1 MTSNSKHI
9 LFLCS
14 WYPNKIQPTNG
25 NFIQK
30 QAESASL
37 SNNVSVINIQPD
49 SRVKKIELDIKQKDS
64 LQTIIVYIPIK
75 KNPLLKFLTYKK
87 AYSIAYKKAEEFFDT
102 IEIIH
107 LHHLFPLG
115 YLIQKT
121 KLPLIISEHYSG
133 FTLDNKLDSNQEKLT
148 KKLFKKATK
157 IVAVSEFLKQNL
169 SIYSNSI
176 DKIEVIGNV
185 VDTNI
190 FTPIL
195 KKTKDKIHFLHIS
208 NGDDASKNVN
218 GILKAVK
225 QLTEITKN
233 FSMTFVC
240 DGDMKLMN
248 EKAREL
254 GIYNNFVFF
263 KEEQKT
269 EDIALLLQ
277 QSDALVMF
285 SNYETFGIVCAEALA
300 CGTPVIATD
309 IPATKE
315 LVNENNSILIE
326 TENIEMLTGALL
338 SFIEIPLKLDINLEH
353 SKIKNNFSK
362 EVIGEKLNHLYHN
375 LTV

>member
-1 MTSNSKHI
+1 MSSNTKHI

-14 WYPNKIQPTNG
+14 WYPNRVQPTNG

-30 QAESASL
+30 HAEVASL
-37 SNNVSVINIQPD
+37 KNNVTVINIQPD
-49 SRVKKIELDIKQKDS
+49 NRVNKIEISKSIKDG
-64 LQTIIVYIPIK
+64 LQTIIAYLPIK
-75 KNPLLKFLTYKK
+75 TNSFLKFLTYKK
-87 AYSIAYKKAEEFFDT
+87 AFKLSCKYAQEEFGP

-107 LHHLFPLG
+107 LNHLFPLG

-133 FTLDNKLDSNQEKLT
+133 FTLDDKLDSNQANLT

-157 IVAVSEFLKQNL
+157 IISVSEFLKQNL
-169 SIYSNSI
+169 ANYSDSI
-176 DKIEVIGNV
+176 DKIEIIGNV
-185 VDTNI
+185 VDTNL
-190 FTPIL
+190 FTPIT
-195 KKTKDKIHFLHIS
+195 KEIKDKTNFIHIS
-208 NGDDASKNVN
+208 NGDDAAKNVN

-225 QLTEITKN
+225 QLTEITKD

-269 EDIALLLQ
+269 EDIAKLLQ
-277 QSDALVMF
+277 ESDALVMF

-326 TENIEMLTGALL
+326 TENVEMLTGALL
-338 SFIEIPLKLDINLEH
+338 SFIELPIKLNTELEH
-353 SKIKNNFSK
+353 RIIKDKFSK
-362 EVIGEKLNHLYHN
+362 EVISEKLNQLYQN
-375 LTV
+375 CSY

>member
-1 MTSNSKHI
+1 MSSSTKHI

-14 WYPNKIQPTNG
+14 WYPNRVQPTNG

-30 QAESASL
+30 HAEVASL
-37 SNNVSVINIQPD
+37 TNNVSVINIQPD
-49 SRVKKIELDIKQKDS
+49 SRVNKIEISKNIKEG
-64 LQTIIVYIPIK
+64 LQTIIVYVPIK
-75 KNPLLKFLTYKK
+75 SNSLLKYLTYRK
-87 AYSIAYKKAEEFFDT
+87 AFNLAYNEAEKHFGP
-102 IEIIH
+102 IEVIH
-107 LHHLFPLG
+107 LNHLFPLG

-133 FTLDNKLDSNQEKLT
+133 FTLEDKLDSNQEKLT
-148 KKLFKKATK
+148 KKLFKKAKK
-157 IVAVSEFLKQNL
+157 IIAVSEFLKQNL
-169 SIYSNSI
+169 ANYADSI
-176 DKIEVIGNV
+176 DKIEIIGNV

-190 FTPIL
+190 FTPITKEL
-195 KKTKDKIHFLHIS
+195 KDKTNFIHIS
-208 NGDDASKNVN
+208 NGDDAAKNVN

-263 KEEQKT
+263 KDEQKT
-269 EDIALLLQ
+269 EDIANLLQ

-326 TENIEMLTGALL
+326 TENVEMLTGALL
-338 SFIEIPLKLDINLEH
+338 SFIELPLKLNAELEH
-353 SKIKNNFSK
+353 KIVKEKFSK
-362 EVIGEKLNHLYHN
+362 EVISEKLNQLYQKCSN
-375 LTV
+375 

>member
-1 MTSNSKHI
+1 MSDSQKHI
-9 LFLCS
+9 LFLSS
-14 WYPNKIQPTNG
+14 WYPNRVQPTNG

-30 QAESASL
+30 HAEVASL
-37 SNNVSVINIQPD
+37 ANKVSVINIQPD
-49 SRVKKIELDIKQKDS
+49 QRVNKTEITIKKTEN

-75 KNPLLKFLTYKK
+75 SNPLLKYLSYRK
-87 AYSIAYKKAEEFFDT
+87 AYKLASKYAEEDFGP
-102 IEIIH
+102 INIIH
-107 LHHLFPLG
+107 LNHLFPLG
-115 YLIQKT
+115 YLIQKS
-121 KLPLIISEHYSG
+121 KLPLIITEHYSG
-133 FTLDNKLDSNQEKLT
+133 FTLDKLDSNQEKLT
-148 KKLFKKATK
+148 KKLFSKANK
-157 IVAVSEFLKQNL
+157 IIAVSDFLKQNL
-169 SIYSNSI
+169 AKYSDTL
-176 DKIEVIGNV
+176 DKIEVIGNLI
-185 VDTNI
+185 DTEI
-190 FTPIL
+190 FYPID
-195 KKTKDKIHFLHIS
+195 KSTKDKIQFIHIS
-208 NGDDASKNVN
+208 NGDDAAKNVN

-269 EDIALLLQ
+269 EDIAKLLQ
-277 QSDALVMF
+277 ESDALVMF

-326 TENIEMLTGALL
+326 TENVEMLTGALL
-338 SFIEIPLKLDINLEH
+338 SFIELPIKLDIQSEH
-353 SKIKNNFSK
+353 RIIKEKFSK
-362 EVIGEKLNHLYHN
+362 EVISEKLQKIYNTYSN
-375 LTV
+375 

>member
-1 MTSNSKHI
+1 MSSSTKHI

-14 WYPNKIQPTNG
+14 WYPNRVQPTNG

-30 QAESASL
+30 HAEVASL
-37 SNNVSVINIQPD
+37 NNNVSVINIQPD
-49 SRVKKIELDIKQKDS
+49 NRVNKIEITIKKTEN

-75 KNPLLKFLTYKK
+75 SNPILKYLSYRK
-87 AYSIAYKKAEEFFDT
+87 AYKLASKYAEEDFGP
-102 IEIIH
+102 INIIH
-107 LHHLFPLG
+107 LNHLFPLG
-115 YLIQKT
+115 YLIQKS
-121 KLPLIISEHYSG
+121 KLPLIITEHYSG
-133 FTLDNKLDSNQEKLT
+133 FTLDKLDYNQEKLT
-148 KKLFKKATK
+148 KKLFSKANK
-157 IVAVSEFLKQNL
+157 IIAVSDFLKQNL
-169 SIYSNSI
+169 AKYSDTI
-176 DKIEVIGNV
+176 DKIEVIGNLI
-185 VDTNI
+185 DTEI
-190 FTPIL
+190 FYPVN
-195 KKTKDKIHFLHIS
+195 KSNKDKIQFIHIS
-208 NGDDASKNVN
+208 NGDDAAKNVN

-269 EDIALLLQ
+269 EDIAKLLQ
-277 QSDALVMF
+277 ESDALVMF

-326 TENIEMLTGALL
+326 TENVEMLTGALL
-338 SFIEIPLKLDINLEH
+338 SFIELPIKLDIQSEH
-353 SKIKNNFSK
+353 RIIKEKFSK
-362 EVIGEKLNHLYHN
+362 EVISEKLQKIYNTYSN
-375 LTV
+375 

>member
-1 MTSNSKHI
+1 MSSSTKHI

-14 WYPNKIQPTNG
+14 WYPNRVQPTNG

-30 QAESASL
+30 HAEVASL
-37 SNNVSVINIQPD
+37 NNNVSVINIQPD
-49 SRVKKIELDIKQKDS
+49 NRVNKIEITIKKTEN

-75 KNPLLKFLTYKK
+75 SNPILKYLSYRK
-87 AYSIAYKKAEEFFDT
+87 AYKLASKYAEEDFGP
-102 IEIIH
+102 INIIH
-107 LHHLFPLG
+107 LNHLFPLG
-115 YLIQKT
+115 YLIQKS
-121 KLPLIISEHYSG
+121 KLPLIITEHYSG
-133 FTLDNKLDSNQEKLT
+133 FTLDKLDYNQEKLT
-148 KKLFKKATK
+148 KKLFSKANK
-157 IVAVSEFLKQNL
+157 IIAVSDFLKQNL
-169 SIYSNSI
+169 AKYSDTI
-176 DKIEVIGNV
+176 DKIEVIGNLIDTEIFYP
-185 VDTNI
+185 VDKSN
-190 FTPIL
+190 
-195 KKTKDKIHFLHIS
+195 KDKIQFIHIS
-208 NGDDASKNVN
+208 NGDDAAKNVN

-269 EDIALLLQ
+269 EDIAKLLQ
-277 QSDALVMF
+277 ESDALVMF

-326 TENIEMLTGALL
+326 TENVEMLTGALL
-338 SFIEIPLKLDINLEH
+338 SFIELPIKLDIQSEYRI
-353 SKIKNNFSK
+353 IKEKFSK
-362 EVIGEKLNHLYHN
+362 EVISEKLQKIYNTYSN
-375 LTV
+375 

>member
-1 MTSNSKHI
+1 MSSSTKHI

-14 WYPNKIQPTNG
+14 WYPNRVQPTNG

-30 QAESASL
+30 HAEVASL
-37 SNNVSVINIQPD
+37 NNNVSVINIQPD
-49 SRVKKIELDIKQKDS
+49 NRVNKIEITIKKTEN

-75 KNPLLKFLTYKK
+75 SNPILKYLSYRK
-87 AYSIAYKKAEEFFDT
+87 AYKLASKYAEEDFGP
-102 IEIIH
+102 INIIH
-107 LHHLFPLG
+107 LNHLFPLG
-115 YLIQKT
+115 YLIQKS
-121 KLPLIISEHYSG
+121 KLPLIITEHYSG
-133 FTLDNKLDSNQEKLT
+133 FTLDKLDYNQEKLT
-148 KKLFKKATK
+148 KKLFSKANK
-157 IVAVSEFLKQNL
+157 IIAVSDFLKQNL
-169 SIYSNSI
+169 AKYSDTI
-176 DKIEVIGNV
+176 DKIEVIGNLIDTEIFYP
-185 VDTNI
+185 VDKSN
-190 FTPIL
+190 
-195 KKTKDKIHFLHIS
+195 KDKIQFIHIS
-208 NGDDASKNVN
+208 NGDDAAKNVN

-254 GIYNNFVFF
+254 GIYNTFVFF

-269 EDIALLLQ
+269 EDIAKLLQ
-277 QSDALVMF
+277 ESDALVMF

-326 TENIEMLTGALL
+326 TENVEMLTGALL
-338 SFIEIPLKLDINLEH
+338 SFIELPIKLDIQSEH
-353 SKIKNNFSK
+353 RIIKEKFSK
-362 EVIGEKLNHLYHN
+362 EVISEKLQKIYNTYSN
-375 LTV
+375 

>member
-1 MTSNSKHI
+1 MSDSLKHI
-9 LFLCS
+9 LFLSS
-14 WYPNKIQPTNG
+14 WYPNRVQPTNG

-30 QAESASL
+30 HAEVASL
-37 SNNVSVINIQPD
+37 ANKVSVINIQPD
-49 SRVKKIELDIKQKDS
+49 QRVNKIEITIKKTEN

-75 KNPLLKFLTYKK
+75 SNPLLKYLSYRK
-87 AYSIAYKKAEEFFDT
+87 AYKLATKYAEEDFGT
-102 IEIIH
+102 ISIIH
-107 LHHLFPLG
+107 LNHLFPLG
-115 YLIQKT
+115 YLIQKS
-121 KLPLIISEHYSG
+121 KLPLIITEHYSG
-133 FTLDNKLDSNQEKLT
+133 FTLDKLDSNQKKLT
-148 KKLFKKATK
+148 KKLFQKASK
-157 IVAVSEFLKQNL
+157 IIAVSDFLKQNL
-169 SIYSNSI
+169 AKYSDTT
-176 DKIEVIGNV
+176 DKIEVIGNLI
-185 VDTNI
+185 DTEI
-190 FTPIL
+190 FYPIE
-195 KKTKDKIHFLHIS
+195 KNYKDKIQFIHIS
-208 NGDDASKNVN
+208 NGDDAAKNVN

-269 EDIALLLQ
+269 EDIAKLLQ
-277 QSDALVMF
+277 ESDALVMF

-326 TENIEMLTGALL
+326 TENVEMLTGALL
-338 SFIEIPLKLDINLEH
+338 SFIELPIKLDIKSEH
-353 SKIKNNFSK
+353 RIIKEKFSK
-362 EVIGEKLNHLYHN
+362 EVISEKLQKIYNTYSN
-375 LTV
+375 